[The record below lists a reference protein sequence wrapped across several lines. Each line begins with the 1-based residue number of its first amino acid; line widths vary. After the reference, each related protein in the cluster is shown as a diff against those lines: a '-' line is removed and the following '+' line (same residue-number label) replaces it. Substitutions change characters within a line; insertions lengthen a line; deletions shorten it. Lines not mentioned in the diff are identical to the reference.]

1 MSKIIVVA
9 GPTASGKTALSI
21 HLAKKY
27 NAEVINADAQQVYK
41 DVNIGTAK
49 ITKEEMENVKHHLLD
64 FIPLDKNYSVKE
76 YQEDGRNVLNN
87 LINKNKNIVIVG
99 GTGLYI
105 KALLYDY
112 KFSKETSSLD
122 FSNLTNEE
130 LKKEVDKIYE
140 NNNIHINNRKRLE
153 RFLSHYKTTGNI
165 IKNTLE
171 KDKPLY
177 DFTLIYL
184 NPDREELY
192 KKINTRVDKMINEG
206 LLNETE
212 NLKEY
217 SKLNSIIGYKELL
230 EYINGKVSLEEA
242 IENIKSDTRKYA
254 KRQNTFFK
262 NQFDNLNIFK
272 VDYDNFNNTIKKV
285 EDYLSSLYK
294 E

>member
-192 KKINTRVDKMINEG
+192 KKINARVDKMINEG

-230 EYINGKVSLEEA
+230 EYINGKISLEEA

>member
-64 FIPLDKNYSVKE
+64 FIPLNKNYSVKE

-130 LKKEVDKIYE
+130 LKKEIDKIYE

-153 RFLSHYKTTGNI
+153 RFLIHYKTTGNI

-192 KKINTRVDKMINEG
+192 KKINARVDKMINEG

-212 NLKEY
+212 SLKEY

>member
-184 NPDREELY
+184 NPDREKLY

>member
-27 NAEVINADAQQVYK
+27 NAEVINDDAQQVYK

-130 LKKEVDKIYE
+130 LKKEIDKIYE

-192 KKINTRVDKMINEG
+192 KKINARVDKMINEG

>member
-41 DVNIGTAK
+41 DINIGTAK

-192 KKINTRVDKMINEG
+192 KKINARVDKMINEG

>member
-177 DFTLIYL
+177 DFTIIYL
-184 NPDREELY
+184 KPDREELY
-192 KKINTRVDKMINEG
+192 KKINARVDKMINEG

-230 EYINGKVSLEEA
+230 EYLNGNASLEEA

>member
-9 GPTASGKTALSI
+9 GPTASGKTTLSI

-130 LKKEVDKIYE
+130 LKKEIDKIYE

-177 DFTLIYL
+177 DFTIIYL

>member
-140 NNNIHINNRKRLE
+140 NNNIHINNRKKLKRY
-153 RFLSHYKTTGNI
+153 LSHYKTTSNI

-192 KKINTRVDKMINEG
+192 KKINARVDKMINEG
-206 LLNETE
+206 LLNETK

>member
-49 ITKEEMENVKHHLLD
+49 ITNEEMENVKHHLLD

-76 YQEDGRNVLNN
+76 YQEDGGNVLNN

-192 KKINTRVDKMINEG
+192 KKINARVDKMINEG

>member
-130 LKKEVDKIYE
+130 LKKEIDKIYE

-192 KKINTRVDKMINEG
+192 KKINARVDKMINEG

-230 EYINGKVSLEEA
+230 EYLNGNVSLEEA

>member
-130 LKKEVDKIYE
+130 LKKEIDKIYE

-230 EYINGKVSLEEA
+230 EYINGNVSLEEA

>member
-130 LKKEVDKIYE
+130 LKKEIDKIYE

-192 KKINTRVDKMINEG
+192 KKINARVDKMINEG

-294 E
+294 K

>member
-130 LKKEVDKIYE
+130 LKKEIDKIYE

-177 DFTLIYL
+177 DFTIIYL

-285 EDYLSSLYK
+285 EDNLSSLYK

>member
-87 LINKNKNIVIVG
+87 LINKNKNIVIIG

-177 DFTLIYL
+177 DFTIIYL

>member
-165 IKNTLE
+165 IKNTLK

-230 EYINGKVSLEEA
+230 EYLNGNVSLEEA

>member
-130 LKKEVDKIYE
+130 LKKEIDKIYE

-262 NQFDNLNIFK
+262 NQFDNLNIFN

>member
-9 GPTASGKTALSI
+9 GPTASGKTSLSLY
-21 HLAKKY
+21 LAKKY
-27 NAEVINADAQQVYK
+27 NAEIINADAEQVYK

-49 ITKEEMENVKHHLLD
+49 VTKKEMGNIKHHLID
-64 FIPLDKNYSVKE
+64 FIPLSRSYSVKE
-76 YQEDGRNVLNN
+76 FQDDGRNILNK
-87 LINKNKNIVIVG
+87 LINDNKNIIVVG

-112 KFSKETSSLD
+112 KFSKETSTLD
-122 FSNLTNEE
+122 FSNLSNEE
-130 LKKEVDKIYE
+130 LKKEVDSIYSD
-140 NNNIHINNRKRLE
+140 NNIHVNNRKRLE

-177 DFTLIYL
+177 DFTLVYL
-184 NPDREELY
+184 DPSRGELY
-192 KKINTRVDKMINEG
+192 NNINTRVDKMMKEG
-206 LLNETE
+206 LLKETE
-212 NLKEY
+212 RLKDY
-217 SKLNSIIGYKELL
+217 SKLSSIIGYKELL
-230 EYINGKVSLEEA
+230 EYLNGSISLEEA
-242 IENIKSDTRKYA
+242 IENIKIDTRKYA

-262 NQFDNLNIFK
+262 NQFNNLVVFK
-272 VDYDNFNNTIKKV
+272 VDYNNFNNTIKKV

>member
-9 GPTASGKTALSI
+9 GPTASGKTTLSI

-130 LKKEVDKIYE
+130 LKKEIDKIYE

-192 KKINTRVDKMINEG
+192 KKINARVDKMINEG

-230 EYINGKVSLEEA
+230 EYLNGNVSLEEA

>member
-9 GPTASGKTALSI
+9 GPTASGKTTLSI

-130 LKKEVDKIYE
+130 LKKEIDKIYE

-177 DFTLIYL
+177 DFTIIYL

-230 EYINGKVSLEEA
+230 EYLNGNVSLEEA

>member
-177 DFTLIYL
+177 DFTIIYL

-217 SKLNSIIGYKELL
+217 SKLNSMIGYKELL
-230 EYINGKVSLEEA
+230 EYLNGNVSLEEA

>member
-262 NQFDNLNIFK
+262 NQFDNLNIFN

>member
-192 KKINTRVDKMINEG
+192 KKINARVDKMINEG

-262 NQFDNLNIFK
+262 NQFDTLNIFK